1 MRKPK
6 FVPGRISYSPQ
17 SLDIPLI
24 VNNLGPNQAPN
35 RDKDGT
41 NQNLSDIN
49 LYAILTDLSERKKM
63 KFLAPVPNKDYRCC
77 QLSQG
82 QEWFVYF
89 YVRSPKTGKLQR
101 VRYKINRIHNV
112 KDRKKWALK
121 MMDALDQRLTMGWN
135 PLLEE
140 AAPKSM
146 TGMFAALDDFLAAK
160 SKESEENTMRSYR
173 SFVANLKKWLRL
185 HRFTDTSMVASF
197 TDDMATALMTEVED
211 QVGAKTY
218 NNYLNFYKGLFIWLQ
233 NKGYAV
239 SNPFAKFS
247 KKPRR
252 LTKKKRRLLT
262 DAELQRLFDYCKQG
276 RPEHYPLCLMTYCCL
291 VRPKEL
297 ALLKCADVD
306 IERQRVHIR
315 AEIAKNDNDSYRTIP
330 SVALDAFKKLDLSHP
345 EYYLFGKNKGT
356 DNFSPAMMPI
366 CSRKIAN
373 WWNAYVRPACGFGQ
387 DVQFYSLKDTGIT
400 NMLVDGVPIN
410 LVQQQADHYSVAMT
424 AVYVGRIDATEGLKT
439 ADILPNN
446 RKK

>member
-1 MRKPK
+1 
-6 FVPGRISYSPQ
+6 
-17 SLDIPLI
+17 
-24 VNNLGPNQAPN
+24 
-35 RDKDGT
+35 
-41 NQNLSDIN
+41 
-49 LYAILTDLSERKKM
+49 M

-82 QEWFVYF
+82 REWFVYF

-121 MMDALDQRLTMGWN
+121 MMDALNQRLTMGWN

-140 AAPKSM
+140 AAPKAT
-146 TGMFAALDDFLAAK
+146 TGMFTALDDFLAAK
-160 SKESEENTMRSYR
+160 SRESEENTMRSYR
-173 SFVANLKKWLRL
+173 SFVANLKQWLTL
-185 HRFTDTSMVASF
+185 HRFNETTMTAAF
-197 TDDMATALMTEVED
+197 TEDMATILMSDIEA
-211 QVGAKTY
+211 QVSPKTY
-218 NNYLNFYKGLFIWLQ
+218 NNYLAFYKGLFIWLQ
-233 NKGYAV
+233 NKGY
-239 SNPFAKFS
+239 STGNPFAKLA
-247 KKPRR
+247 KKSRR

-262 DAELQRLFDYCKQG
+262 DEELKRLFDYCKQC

-330 SVALDAFKKLDLSHP
+330 SVALDAFKQLDLSHP
-345 EYYLFGKNKGT
+345 EYYLFGQNKGR
-356 DNFSPAMMPI
+356 DNFTPSINPV
-366 CSRKIAN
+366 CSRKIAA

-387 DVQFYSLKDTGIT
+387 DIQFYSLKDTGIT

-424 AVYVGRIDATEGLKT
+424 AVYVGKIDATEELKE
-439 ADILPNN
+439 ADILPEP
-446 RKK
+446 KV